1 MSPSESLPTTRPGSR
16 QLMSTEKPPDAQKE
30 RSNSSSS
37 SETSIAKSVDMHE
50 EPAWPKEWQAYR
62 TLMGCFF
69 LMFNSWGLVNAYGTF
84 SSFYMES
91 LMPDIPIYL
100 LNLIGSTES
109 FVVLVLSFAVG
120 RLLDAGFSRYLLG
133 AGAFFVSLGMFML
146 SLTSGSGGRGEGNFV
161 LIWVTQGL
169 TQGLGMA
176 CFFVASSQIA
186 STWFIRR
193 KSFAIG
199 IVASGASI
207 AGLVYPIMTKYLI
220 TSLGFN
226 NAVRAVGGLV
236 AGTSLISFF
245 CAIPNP
251 AHPLNKES
259 EYSWGN
265 VRRWIDP
272 NAFKNATFNW
282 FCASIA
288 FMFFGFYAIFFNLEE
303 WAYHQKLGV
312 KSSTGKL
319 GNDFGRTAE
328 PNSSLRTWMYLSV
341 MNAAST
347 IGRMLSGW
355 LSDHYGALN
364 VHFIVMFVSSILLY
378 VWWTL
383 ASNVSSAFGFVVVFG
398 AVSGAVI
405 GLPPAT
411 VANIIT
417 RSPGVDHS
425 RLGQWTGMMYTLAS
439 PFALT
444 GPVIAGYLIKRF
456 DNYLTVQM
464 WSATCLFMASLCL
477 LAAMISADRIEKR
490 SSRFTGFF
498 SSAVNSV
505 WSKDE
510 EKADGQVPTRVPS
523 TRDQIGRA

>member
-1 MSPSESLPTTRPGSR
+1 MSSSDTLPVPGPGSSPQFFEKPANNKRERASSPSGSES
-16 QLMSTEKPPDAQKE
+16 
-30 RSNSSSS
+30 
-37 SETSIAKSVDMHE
+37 SIPHMAAVDE
-50 EPAWPKEWQAYR
+50 EPAWPREWQAYR

-120 RLLDAGFSRYLLG
+120 RLLDAGFSRHLLG
-133 AGAFFVSLGMFML
+133 VGTVFVSLGMFML
-146 SLTSGSGGRGEGNFV
+146 SLTSGSGHRGEGRYS

-186 STWFIRR
+186 ATWFIRR

-220 TSLGFN
+220 TSIGFN

-236 AGTSLISFF
+236 AGTALISFT

-303 WAYHQKLGV
+303 WAYNEKLGV
-312 KSSTGKL
+312 KNSNPTI
-319 GNDFGRTAE
+319 GNDFGRSSE
-328 PNSSLRTWMYLSV
+328 PNANLRTWMYLSV
-341 MNAAST
+341 MNASST

-355 LSDHYGALN
+355 LSDKYGALA
-364 VHFIVMFVSSILLY
+364 VHFVVMLVSSILVF

-383 ASNVSSAFGFVVVFG
+383 ANSVGAAFGFVVVFG

-411 VANIIT
+411 VANIIS

-425 RLGQWTGMMYTLAS
+425 RLGQWTGMMYTIAS

-444 GPVIAGYLIKRF
+444 GPVIAGHLITKY

-464 WSATCLFMASLCL
+464 WSATCLFMAALCL
-477 LAAMISADRIEKR
+477 LAAGISADRIEKR
-490 SSRFTGFF
+490 SSRLTGFF

-505 WSKDE
+505 WSRDE
-510 EKADGQVPTRVPS
+510 EKADSQVPTRAPS
-523 TRDQIGRA
+523 IRDNAQS

>member
-1 MSPSESLPTTRPGSR
+1 
-16 QLMSTEKPPDAQKE
+16 
-30 RSNSSSS
+30 
-37 SETSIAKSVDMHE
+37 
-50 EPAWPKEWQAYR
+50 
-62 TLMGCFF
+62 
-69 LMFNSWGLVNAYGTF
+69 
-84 SSFYMES
+84 
-91 LMPDIPIYL
+91 MPDIPIYL

-120 RLLDAGFSRYLLG
+120 RLLDAGFSRHLLG
-133 AGAFFVSLGMFML
+133 VGAVFVSLGMFML
-146 SLTSGSGGRGEGNFV
+146 SLSSGSGHRGEGNYS

-176 CFFVASSQIA
+176 CFFVASSQSTYLIPNLDSCCAHIFSVA

-207 AGLVYPIMTKYLI
+207 GKFPSELASTMTIVLKMVCSWSRLPYHDQISHYQSRLQQRRSSSRRACRCNVLGLILLRDSKPCPSSQQGVRIFVGQRSPLDRSKRLQKCDIQLVLRQHCLHVLWLLRYLFQSRRGEFVPC
-220 TSLGFN
+220 TTGN
-226 NAVRAVGGLV
+226 NLK
-236 AGTSLISFF
+236 LIFSQ
-245 CAIPNP
+245 
-251 AHPLNKES
+251 
-259 EYSWGN
+259 
-265 VRRWIDP
+265 
-272 NAFKNATFNW
+272 
-282 FCASIA
+282 
-288 FMFFGFYAIFFNLEE
+288 
-303 WAYHQKLGV
+303 WAYHEKLGV
-312 KSSTGKL
+312 KNSGGQL
-319 GNDFGRTAE
+319 GNDFGRSPE
-328 PNSSLRTWMYLSV
+328 PNASLRTWMYLSV

-355 LSDHYGALN
+355 LSDHYGALT
-364 VHFIVMFVSSILLY
+364 VHFIVMLVSSIL
-378 VWWTL
+378 VFIWWTL
-383 ASNVSSAFGFVVVFG
+383 ATSVGAAFGFVVVFG

-411 VANIIT
+411 VANIIS

-425 RLGQWTGMMYTLAS
+425 RLGQWTGMMYTMAS

-456 DNYLTVQM
+456 DNFITVQM

-477 LAAMISADRIEKR
+477 LAAGISADRIEKR

-510 EKADGQVPTRVPS
+510 EKADSQAPTRVPS
-523 TRDQIGRA
+523 IRN